1 MSVYAV
7 ADLHGCLDLFKQI
20 KDFLKPEDILYVLGD
35 CGDRGP
41 KGWELIKTVYEDPQC
56 IYLKGNHEQ
65 MLVEAM
71 QGNTYNCYQ
80 CGGKKTFKRWVR
92 EGAKSEWKHNLD
104 TLPFYK
110 EYINKDDLKIILTH
124 AGFTPYEKHHIKED
138 ELLWDRN
145 HYYEPWEDDC
155 DENVIIVHGH
165 TPIPLMKRNL
175 GFQNF
180 DTLGACW
187 YCIGQDNQPH
197 KCNIDTGAYWL
208 GYTVLLDLDTF
219 DEHLFFN
226 EDFKDDN

>member
-1 MSVYAV
+1 MSVYAI
-7 ADLHGCLDLFKQI
+7 ADLHGCLDLFKQV
-20 KDFLKPEDILYVLGD
+20 KNFLKPEDTLYVLGD

-41 KGWELIKTVYEDPQC
+41 KGWELIKAVYEDPQC

-71 QGNTYNCYQ
+71 QGNTYSCYQ
-80 CGGKKTFKRWVR
+80 CGGKKTFKKWVR
-92 EGAKSEWKHNLD
+92 EGAKSEWEHNLD
-104 TLPFYK
+104 TLSFYK
-110 EYINKDDLKIILTH
+110 EYINKDGLKIILTH
-124 AGFTPYEKHHIKED
+124 AGFTPYEKYHIKEN
-138 ELLWDRN
+138 ELLWDRK

-180 DTLGACW
+180 NVLGACW
-187 YCIGQDNQPH
+187 YCLDKINQPH